1 METNLKQSKAAS
13 WSGWILT
20 ALVVL
25 FLLVDAVMKV
35 FEATVSME
43 GSIQLGWPAE
53 LVQTIG
59 IILLVST
66 IVYMIPRTAAI
77 GAILITGY
85 LGGAISIMMRTGAPF
100 YFPLIFGVLVW
111 VGLGLRD
118 ARTKAYFFGQ

>member
-1 METNLKQSKAAS
+1 MENLKQSKAS
-13 WSGWILT
+13 YWTGWIIT
-20 ALVVL
+20 ILVVL

-43 GSIQLGWPAE
+43 GSIQLGWPPE

-59 IILLVST
+59 IILLVSA
-66 IVYMIPRTAAI
+66 IIYMIPRTAAI

-85 LGGAISIMMRTGAPF
+85 LGGAISIMLRAGVPWF
-100 YFPLIFGVLVW
+100 FPLIFGVLVW

-118 ARTKAYFFGQ
+118 TKTRAYFLGQ